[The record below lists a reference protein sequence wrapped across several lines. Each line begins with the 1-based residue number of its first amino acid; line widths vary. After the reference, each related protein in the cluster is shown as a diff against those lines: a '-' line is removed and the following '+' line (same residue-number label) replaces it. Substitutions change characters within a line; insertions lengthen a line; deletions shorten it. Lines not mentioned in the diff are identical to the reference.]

1 MIELVG
7 GLVLMLLDAILG
19 PHFAERR
26 ARRRELRLRRSGGI
40 SCFLRTVHGR
50 HPNLSPI
57 WSLEEVRLS
66 PGAISTRRLSVPTD
80 GLDLATVRPAQDR
93 ELWTLPPE
101 TTVVMIRVPGGTVQW
116 AVPQDRFEWALSLV
130 APAPSTE
137 QAGPVQPAR

>member
-1 MIELVG
+1 MEVLGELIG
-7 GLVLMLLDAILG
+7 TLLEAIFG
-19 PHFAERR
+19 SHFAKRR

-57 WSLEEVRLS
+57 WSLEEVRLT

-80 GLDLATVRPAQDR
+80 GLDLATARPAQDR

-116 AVPQDRFEWALSLV
+116 AVPEDRFEWALGLV
-130 APAPSTE
+130 APVSDDAPHGS
-137 QAGPVQPAR
+137 PAT